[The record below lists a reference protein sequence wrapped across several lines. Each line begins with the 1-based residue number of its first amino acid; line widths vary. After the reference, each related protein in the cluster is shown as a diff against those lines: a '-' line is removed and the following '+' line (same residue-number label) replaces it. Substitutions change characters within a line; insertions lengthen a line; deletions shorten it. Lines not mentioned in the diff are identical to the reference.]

1 MFLRIRLFLNWYA
14 DFKDLILMIVGLT
27 ASVCHGIMLPTM
39 SLFFGGLA
47 NVFISQQK
55 YRNDPR
61 YFSNISIDTDYFAS
75 YSTMVT
81 SNAEDGFPPDFI
93 TEHYFYDIVDRYSLY
108 FVYIGIVMFTSALT
122 QACTW
127 ETACANQICKLRQIY
142 FAQTLRQDLAWYD
155 ESDDGDLTS
164 KLTDDME
171 RMRDGLG
178 SKVPLLTQAFTTLI
192 AGMVIGFITSWRLS
206 LVIVAGGPVI
216 LVASAVNAKISR
228 ESAIREQVRYG
239 IAGGIAS
246 EILNS
251 IRTVAAFSTQTVVIK
266 RFEVAL
272 IEGKN
277 ATLKRYRYLS
287 GALGISIGF
296 LYFMYGIGVW
306 YGSHLFLNDEITPG
320 QIFTVFMSIITGAF
334 GIGNSLPLLTEISN
348 AFGAASNVFSII
360 DNVPSI
366 DPYSNEG
373 QALEKID
380 GKIEFNNVYFCYS
393 SRPNVMVLSGLDFV
407 IQPGQ
412 IVALVGASGSGKS
425 TVINLLLR
433 FYDPLCGKILIDN
446 VNIKDMNVGSLRRNL
461 GVVSQEPVLFDV
473 TIEENIR
480 FGNADATDFEIRTA
494 AKLANADDF
503 IRNMPLGY
511 NTMVGE
517 RGVQLSGGQKQ
528 RIAIAR
534 ALVSNPKILL
544 LDEATSALDSR
555 SEAIVQ
561 AALDNAMSGRTTIIV
576 AHRLSTIKNAN
587 LICAMKKGRIVESGT
602 HDELMQLKGV
612 YYSLVLTQSK
622 NGDDANIGEQ
632 EPQKTIKRYSVRRK
646 SSRRK
651 STGSKGT
658 KTSDNK
664 SFEEVEAE
672 DLKFGYFDLLRLN
685 TDKCLLVATI
695 IACIISGFHIPSFA
709 MLYGG
714 ILKIFL
720 LTGDDFYS
728 AVIFYSGLF
737 CLLALVSTLALMT
750 AVLTSSI
757 GTENMIKELRLN
769 LFKNFLSQ
777 EISLFDE
784 DDYSPIRLINL
795 LSRDPPLIKC
805 VVGMRAGYII
815 VSTTTLVLSLVI
827 IFYFG
832 WRLALALVVFI
843 PLLVYGNWKQGKMR
857 FSSFIKESAATE
869 QAAKLAS
876 ECLQNIKTLQSLCL
890 QEHMVNLFADKL
902 SIAHKDEKKHGYI
915 YGFTYAFSTSLVF
928 FMYACTFRV
937 GAIFISE
944 EYITAP
950 DMYRILFSVAFTAT
964 TIGAATVFFLDF
976 NKGKLSIQNCLKLVH
991 MKTKLDPFS
1000 NEGLRPEIK
1009 GKIQFKD
1016 VWFSYPARR
1025 NQKIL
1030 RGLDLTIE
1038 PGQTLALVGGSGS
1051 GKSTIIS
1058 LLERFYL
1065 PDRGSIILDGID
1077 IADINIGHLRNN
1089 LGIVTQEPTLFNTT
1103 IKENIEYGALSLE
1116 QKITE
1121 QDVIQAAKASN
1132 IHEFIVSIPQ
1142 GYETKVGDRGSKL
1155 SGGQKQRVAIARAL
1169 IRNPKILLLDEAT
1182 SALDTESEK
1191 IVQEAL
1197 DKAREGRTCII
1208 IAHRLSTIQN
1218 ADKIAVIHNGIVEE
1232 QGTHEELKAMG
1243 GLYYD
1248 LIKNQ

>member
-1 MFLRIRLFLNWYA
+1 YRYA

-55 YRNDPR
+55 YV
-61 YFSNISIDTDYFAS
+61 SG
-75 YSTMVT
+75 YSFLKLFF
-81 SNAEDGFPPDFI
+81 NLRKFPPDFI

-622 NGDDANIGEQ
+622 NGDDANMIRHELNGENPSYL
-632 EPQKTIKRYSVRRK
+632 ELPLKYFLYSVRRK

-1065 PDRGSIILDGID
+1065 PDEEVL
-1077 IADINIGHLRNN
+1077 NN